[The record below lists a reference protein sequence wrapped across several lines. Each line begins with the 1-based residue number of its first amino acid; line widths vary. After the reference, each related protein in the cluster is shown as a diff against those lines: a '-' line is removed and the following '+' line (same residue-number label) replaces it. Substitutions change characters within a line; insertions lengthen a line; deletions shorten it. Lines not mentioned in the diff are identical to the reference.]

1 MSVYLDI
8 SRKEPKM
15 DGKATVTIVL
25 EYDLDNLADTLAI
38 EDTLSDEEIYDM
50 IEDYTYEDLID
61 LMRGDRLRYW
71 SEVVIERK
79 Q

>member
-1 MSVYLDI
+1 
-8 SRKEPKM
+8 M

-79 Q
+79 K

>member
-1 MSVYLDI
+1 
-8 SRKEPKM
+8 M

>member
-1 MSVYLDI
+1 
-8 SRKEPKM
+8 M

-38 EDTLSDEEIYDM
+38 EETLSDEEIYDM

-79 Q
+79 K